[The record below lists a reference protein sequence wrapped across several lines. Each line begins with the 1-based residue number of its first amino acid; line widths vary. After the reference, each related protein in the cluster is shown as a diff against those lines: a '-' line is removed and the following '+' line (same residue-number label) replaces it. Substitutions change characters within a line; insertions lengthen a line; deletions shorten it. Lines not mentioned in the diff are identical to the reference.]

1 MRVLTVNDVGFS
13 HRAGVLYLAHQS
25 RKEALAARVA
35 SGAFGSLGIG
45 GLA

>member
-25 RKEALAARVA
+25 RKEALAGRVA
-35 SGAFGSLGIG
+35 RGAFGSLGIG